1 MGHGVGGTSGEV
13 VGMRV
18 GLCAGD
24 GLSNGGGLRLGS
36 GNANVADG
44 EADGISDVPGEGDD
58 VDVGLG
64 DGDGL
69 GVGVGVGSGGMM
81 FVQWYSGTVAPPI
94 SSTNF
99 WQRA

>member
-1 MGHGVGGTSGEV
+1 MSG
-13 VGMRV
+13 

-24 GLSNGGGLRLGS
+24 GLSNEGGLRLGI

-44 EADGISDVPGEGDD
+44 DADGIADVPGAGDD

-69 GVGVGVGSGGMM
+69 GDGVGVGGGGMM
-81 FVQWYSGTVAPPI
+81 FAQRCSGTVAPPI